1 MKLLSSVLL
10 TTVLTLTASAA
21 FAQARKV
28 VVDGSSTV
36 APISIAIAEGFMK
49 SPQGQ
54 GVQVSVA
61 TSGTGGGFK
70 KFCAGETDISNASR
84 PIRDSEIEACKKN
97 GINFVELPIAFD
109 GLTIVTNKANDW
121 ATCLTLDQVKKA
133 WGEAAEGTITNWN
146 QIDPKFPNVPLVLFG
161 AGTDSGTFDYFKE
174 VVGGGK
180 GDVRADFTP
189 SEDDNVIVTGVA
201 GSRSAMGFFGLA
213 YYEEN
218 TDKLNAVAID
228 AGDGCVAPS
237 PETVQNG
244 TYRPFSRPLFIYV
257 RSTAIARPEV
267 KAFVEYYLN
276 DKGATAAKVGYIA
289 LPEQVYTTAMN
300 RFRNVVTGSIFKD
313 LKPGTPIGE
322 VFK

>member
-1 MKLLSSVLL
+1 MRTL
-10 TTVLTLTASAA
+10 TTVCLATALTLFSSAA
-21 FAQARKV
+21 WAQTRKV

-36 APISIAIAEGFMK
+36 APISIAIAEGFQQ
-49 SPQGQ
+49 SPAGQ
-54 GVQVSVA
+54 GIQVSVA

-84 PIRDSEIEACKKN
+84 PIRDSEIETCKKN
-97 GINFVELPIAFD
+97 GINFVEIPVAYD
-109 GLTIVTNKANDW
+109 GLTLVTNKANDW
-121 ATCLTLDQVKKA
+121 AKCLTVDQVKKV
-133 WGEAAEGTITNWN
+133 WGEEAEGVITNWN
-146 QIDPKFPNVPLVLFG
+146 QIDPKFPNLPLVLFG

-180 GDVRADFTP
+180 KDMRADFTP

-201 GSRSAMGFFGLA
+201 GSRNALGFFGLA

-228 AGDGCVAPS
+228 NGSGCVAPS

-244 TYRPFSRPLFIYV
+244 TYTPLSRPLFIYV
-257 RSTAIARPEV
+257 RSTSIARPEV
-267 KAFVEYYLN
+267 KAFVEYYIQ
-276 DKGATAAKVGYIA
+276 DKGAAARKVGYIA
-289 LPEQVYTTAMN
+289 LPESVYTAALT
-300 RFRNVVTGSIFKD
+300 RFRNVVTGSVFKD

-322 VFK
+322 AFK